1 MAIKIGASIAYNG
14 KLPNFERDSFET
26 KAAMKA
32 FDENSVDEGH
42 LSYCE
47 EDGNIYQYKHT
58 NTVDATTGRWRIF
71 KTDIVVDAALNGTSK
86 NPIQNKAVFDA
97 LRLKA
102 DAAALNKY
110 QPKYNADYVAKE
122 DLSELPITKGVLD
135 LNGYQLNM
143 TSVDSQGTDLT
154 IINGTISF
162 SVGVTIKVST
172 LTFNNINITGNVD
185 ERKGIKINAD
195 SVELI
200 NVFSPVK
207 DAFST
212 YLQNDTNLI
221 Q

>member
-1 MAIKIGASIAYNG
+1 MTGVQTCA
-14 KLPNFERDSFET
+14 LPISL
-26 KAAMKA
+26 AA
-32 FDENSVDEGH
+32 
-42 LSYCE
+42 
-47 EDGNIYQYKHT
+47 
-58 NTVDATTGRWRIF
+58 
-71 KTDIVVDAALNGTSK
+71 
-86 NPIQNKAVFDA
+86 
-97 LRLKA
+97 
-102 DAAALNKY
+102 Y

-122 DLSELPITKGVLD
+122 DLIELPITEGVID

-143 TSVDSQGTDLT
+143 TSVDSQSTDLT

-212 YLQNDTNLI
+212 YLQDDTNLI
-221 Q
+221 QQLKIYNSNIAGCVNAKEVFVYQSYISLTGNIVIHRIKLHAYNSYVCDDGYYTNEGDRKSVV